1 MTGDAPEENGALRRQ
16 AEALLAASAGA
27 APVPPAP
34 GALSGQERALL
45 HELQVHQVEL
55 TLQNAQLR
63 DVRGELE
70 AALVRYRTLYE
81 AAPVGDLLV
90 EADGTI
96 VLGNACAAGLLHLAR
111 EALPGHRVAACLEPV
126 DRAAFAAFL
135 RRVLAEDG
143 IHHAEVATMAPEGRP
158 AVLALQ
164 GSREPDGRQLRLIL
178 VDQTAAREA
187 ERLAAHA
194 RTLDGE
200 RQRLA
205 EALQRAEQEREA
217 QKMQALGVLAGGI
230 AHDFNNH
237 LMAILG
243 YADVAR
249 HEPGVPAAV
258 TGWLDGIEHAGRR
271 ATDLVR
277 RILAFSRSAPRQLR
291 PVALDR
297 VVHDALRLLELAI
310 PRAIHLDVR
319 VAPGVPDV
327 LGNET
332 ELQQG
337 VLNLCTNAWQA
348 VAAVPDRPGTI
359 RITVDVAPSGAPRLE
374 VGDNGVG
381 MDAATQAHVFD
392 AFFTTREAG
401 SGTGLGLAV
410 AHGIV
415 LAHGGT
421 IAVQSEPGEGSTFTV
436 CFPPQDPQVDAAGP
450 AATR

>member
-1 MTGDAPEENGALRRQ
+1 M
-16 AEALLAASAGA
+16 
-27 APVPPAP
+27 
-34 GALSGQERALL
+34 
-45 HELQVHQVEL
+45 
-55 TLQNAQLR
+55 
-63 DVRGELE
+63 
-70 AALVRYRTLYE
+70 
-81 AAPVGDLLV
+81 
-90 EADGTI
+90 
-96 VLGNACAAGLLHLAR
+96 LHLAR

-332 ELQQG
+332 ELQQ
-337 VLNLCTNAWQA
+337 VVMNLCTNAWQA

-436 CFPPQDPQVDAAGP
+436 CFPPQDPQADAAGP

>member
-1 MTGDAPEENGALRRQ
+1 MTGDSLEDNGALRRQ
-16 AEALLAASAGA
+16 AEALLAASSGVA
-27 APVPPAP
+27 APPPAQGP
-34 GALSGQERALL
+34 LSGQERVLL
-45 HELQVHQVEL
+45 HELQVHQLEL

-63 DVRGELE
+63 EVREELE
-70 AALVRYRTLYE
+70 AAVLRYRTLYE
-81 AAPVGDLLV
+81 AAPVGDLV
-90 EADGTI
+90 MEADGTI
-96 VLGNACAAGLLHLAR
+96 VLGNACAAGLLHLAS
-111 EALPGHRVAACLEPV
+111 EALPGTRMAARLESA

-135 RRVLAEDG
+135 RQVLAEDG
-143 IHHAEVATMAPEGRP
+143 IHHAEAAIAAPDGRST
-158 AVLALQ
+158 VLALQ
-164 GSREPDGRQLRLIL
+164 GSREPDGRRLRLIL
-178 VDQTAAREA
+178 VDRTAVREA

-194 RTLDGE
+194 RALDEE

-249 HEPGVPAAV
+249 HEPGVPPAV

-319 VAPGVPDV
+319 VAPGVPDI

-332 ELQQG
+332 ELQQ
-337 VLNLCTNAWQA
+337 VVMNLCTNAWQA

-359 RITVDVAPSGAPRLE
+359 RITVDVAANGAPRLE

-381 MDAATQAHVFD
+381 MDAATQAHIFD

-421 IAVQSEPGEGSTFTV
+421 IAVRSVPGEGSTFTV
-436 CFPPQDPQVDAAGP
+436 NFPPQDRQADAAGH
-450 AATR
+450 AVIR

>member
-164 GSREPDGRQLRLIL
+164 GSREPDGRQLRLRL
-178 VDQTAAREA
+178 GHPPAARA
-187 ERLAAHA
+187 PAPLAAHA

-332 ELQQG
+332 ELQQ
-337 VLNLCTNAWQA
+337 VVMNLCTNAWQA